1 MKIKKFTL
9 YLLLAFT
16 CTSLWAQKQD
26 KKMSFERLKAM
37 KINFIIEQVD
47 LNAEEEALVWKAFE
61 EYETKVHEKYHK
73 KMRAFRH
80 HKFDKLDKVSES
92 EAVTTLDS
100 IAYFREQKEILDKDF
115 STRIRS
121 LLTAKQALEIHIAE
135 EKFHRKMVSRSR
147 KRKNTP

>member
-1 MKIKKFTL
+1 
-9 YLLLAFT
+9 
-16 CTSLWAQKQD
+16 
-26 KKMSFERLKAM
+26 
-37 KINFIIEQVD
+37 
-47 LNAEEEALVWKAFE
+47 
-61 EYETKVHEKYHK
+61 
-73 KMRAFRH
+73 MRAFRH